1 MSCHGEIR
9 SLRAAGQELR
19 TRSSRSRQRARAP
32 VVVVVDA
39 VARAD
44 VGLVVGARVHRLQL
58 LEVEVA
64 SLNEAAAVVHHAL
77 LIDLDAGGG
86 QVGERSEQRSGS
98 GDGGAAAQHPGHW
111 LARLSSSFLLATWV
125 PLSGEKRRNVATYE
139 LLDGDGGQ

>member
-86 QVGERSEQRSGS
+86 HVGHDAGGHEQRGS
-98 GDGGAAAQHPGHW
+98 GDGGAAAQHPGRW
-111 LARLSSSFLLATWV
+111 
-125 PLSGEKRRNVATYE
+125 LSG
-139 LLDGDGGQ
+139 L

>member
-77 LIDLDAGGG
+77 LIDLDAGDG

-98 GDGGAAAQHPGHW
+98 GDGGAAAQHPGRW
-111 LARLSSSFLLATWV
+111 
-125 PLSGEKRRNVATYE
+125 LSG
-139 LLDGDGGQ
+139 L